1 MTNKFLFELGVEEIP
16 ADLIS
21 PALRRLSEGLQELL
35 KQRQIPCPSAT
46 HLGTPRRLS
55 VLLEGLPDQQS
66 DREETIMGP
75 PKSAAYDPKGQATKA
90 AEGFA
95 RKNDVSV
102 KDLELIETE
111 RGPYVGHRKNIPGKP
126 VPEILLEIVP
136 EVVGAIVW
144 PKTMYW
150 RASRFR
156 FIRPLRWCVAL
167 WNQEVI
173 PLEFEGIRAGRTT
186 RGHRFLGAEEI
197 ELTRV
202 DDYLD
207 QLRKNYVLVDIRERA
222 EKIAHEMD
230 AETPKG
236 TQVVSDPEL
245 LEMVVNLNEFPSVI
259 RGGFNDRFLD
269 LPKEVL
275 ITVMRHHQKYF
286 SLVNESGEIQPY
298 FLTIAN
304 TDGDP
309 SGKIQKGHERV
320 LTARLE
326 DAAFFWESDGK
337 KPLQERIG
345 QLDQILFQDKLGSYG
360 VKTGRL
366 RLLCAQLHEDPNL
379 ESASNLCKADLTTDM
394 VREFPE
400 LQGIMGGLYG
410 CRENYPEPVW
420 KAIYE
425 HYRPVSLK
433 DESPSTPL
441 GTLLSVADKL
451 DTLVGCFSVG
461 IIPTGSSDPFALRRQ
476 AQSLVKIMLDHRLE
490 YSLGHLVEL
499 AQKSLPAPLDG
510 ERQVDLLKFMERRLR
525 HVFQQRGVPYDVLNA
540 VLSVASESVY
550 RTFEKSQ
557 ALSKIRGEE
566 DFEALAIA
574 YKRIKNILIRQAEE
588 VNPVSQDALT
598 EPEEKALF
606 DAYSTLHPKVETL
619 LENQEYLKALKEIA
633 GLRGVVDQFFDKVL
647 VMTKEEKLRRNRLGL
662 LYDISQLFLKIA
674 DISEIVHEGS
684 LNKAE
689 STL

>member
-35 KQRQIPCPSAT
+35 EQRQIPCPSARQ
-46 HLGTPRRLS
+46 LGSPRRLS

-66 DREETIMGP
+66 DREETILGP
-75 PKSAAYDPKGQATKA
+75 PKSVAYDRKGQATQA

-95 RKNDVSV
+95 RKNGVSV
-102 KDLELIETE
+102 NDLEIVETD

-126 VPEILLEIVP
+126 VPEILLEILP

-173 PLEFEGIRAGRTT
+173 PLEFEGIKAGKTT
-186 RGHRFLGAEEI
+186 RGHRFLGAPEI
-197 ELTRV
+197 ELNRV
-202 DDYLD
+202 DDYID

-230 AETPKG
+230 CETPKG

-259 RGGFNDRFLD
+259 RGGFSDRFLD

-298 FLTIAN
+298 FLTVAN

-309 SGKIQKGHERV
+309 SGKIRKGHERV

-326 DAAFFWESDGK
+326 DAAFFWETDGK

-366 RLLCAQLHEDPNL
+366 RLLCAQLHEDPHL
-379 ESASNLCKADLTTDM
+379 ESAANLCKVDLTTDM

-400 LQGIMGGLYG
+400 LQGVMGGLYA

-425 HYRPVSLK
+425 HYRPVSLE
-433 DESPSTPL
+433 DESPSTHL
-441 GTLLSVADKL
+441 GALLSIADKV

-476 AQSLVKIMLDHRLE
+476 AQSLVKILLDHRLN

-499 AQKSLPAPLDG
+499 AQKSLPVPLDG
-510 ERQVDLLKFMERRLR
+510 QQQADSLKFLERRLR
-525 HVFQQRGVPYDVLNA
+525 YVFQQRGIPYDVLNA
-540 VLSVASESVY
+540 VLSVAREGVY
-550 RTFEKSQ
+550 RTFEKAQ

-588 VNPVSQDALT
+588 VIPVSQDALT

-606 DAYSTLHPKVETL
+606 DAYSTLRPKVEIL
-619 LENQEYLKALKEIA
+619 IENQEYLEALKEIA

-647 VMTKEEKLRRNRLGL
+647 VMTEEEKLRRNRVGL
-662 LYDISQLFLKIA
+662 LYDISQLFLGIA
-674 DISEIVHEGS
+674 DISEIVQEGS
-684 LNKAE
+684 SNKAE